1 MQAFLI
7 GLSLALV
14 ISWLAYRARSLN
26 QSGALA
32 ATLLGTVIFGSGGL
46 NWALLLLGF
55 FISSSGLSRLF
66 GRRKEILAEKFS
78 KGSRRDAV
86 QVLAN
91 GGVGGLCA
99 LLHLAFPEAGW
110 LWFGYAGALAAV
122 NADTWATELGVLSRS
137 TPRLLSTGK
146 RVERGT
152 SGGVTFEGGLAAAAG
167 AVFIAGLAALLSPLG
182 AGSSLGMFF
191 VVTFAGLT
199 ASLIDSLLGATLQA
213 IHFCPVCHRETE
225 QHPLHTC
232 GNTTT
237 QLRGWSW
244 LNNDWVNTVCALT
257 GAILAASFYFLT

>member
-7 GLSLALV
+7 GFIFAAA
-14 ISWLAYRARSLN
+14 IAWLAYRARSLS

-32 ATLLGTVIFGSGGL
+32 AVVLGTVIFGSGGL
-46 NWALLLLGF
+46 SWALLLLGF

-66 GRRKEILAEKFS
+66 GRQKQALAEKFS
-78 KGSRRDAV
+78 KGARRDAV

-91 GGVGGLCA
+91 GGAAGLCA
-99 LLHLAFPEAGW
+99 LLHLALPQTGW
-110 LWFGYAGALAAV
+110 LWFGFAGALAAV

-152 SGGVTFEGGLAAAAG
+152 SGGVTLEGGLAAAAG
-167 AVFIAGLAALLSPLG
+167 AGFIAGLAALLSPLG

-199 ASLIDSLLGATLQA
+199 ASLVDSLLGATLQA
-213 IHFCPVCHRETE
+213 VYFCPVCHRETE
-225 QHPLHTC
+225 QHPLHAC
-232 GNTTT
+232 GNTTEK
-237 QLRGWSW
+237 LRGWSW
-244 LNNDWVNTVCALT
+244 LNNDWVNTACALT
-257 GAILAASFYFLT
+257 GALLAAGFYLMT